1 MAKNAGK
8 VSKLTTIVL
17 GVMMVAFAISVFYT
31 PNKIVSGGVSGI
43 ATMLFHTVG
52 IPTSVSFTVI
62 NGVLLLLAL
71 KYLGFSFVKGTILGS
86 ALISVFVELF
96 SNVPP
101 LTDDLFL
108 ASVFGSVLYGF
119 GIGLTLT
126 EGAST
131 GGTDIL
137 GRLVQ
142 RLFPYVKIGSLLLF
156 VDLIVIMF
164 SLITFRQVDL
174 ALYGI
179 IALFFSSVS
188 INILISKLNVSKLAF
203 VVSND
208 GVNIAKD
215 LVSCSPRGVTI
226 IDAVGAY
233 SMEQK
238 KVLMCA
244 LKENE
249 IPDFQAEVL
258 RLDKNAFIIYSESQ
272 QIVGNGFRV
281 YH

>member
-1 MAKNAGK
+1 
-8 VSKLTTIVL
+8 
-17 GVMMVAFAISVFYT
+17 
-31 PNKIVSGGVSGI
+31 
-43 ATMLFHTVG
+43 
-52 IPTSVSFTVI
+52 
-62 NGVLLLLAL
+62 
-71 KYLGFSFVKGTILGS
+71 
-86 ALISVFVELF
+86 
-96 SNVPP
+96 
-101 LTDDLFL
+101 
-108 ASVFGSVLYGF
+108 
-119 GIGLTLT
+119 
-126 EGAST
+126 
-131 GGTDIL
+131 
-137 GRLVQ
+137 
-142 RLFPYVKIGSLLLF
+142 
-156 VDLIVIMF
+156 MF

-188 INILISKLNVSKLAF
+188 ITILISKLNVSKLAF